1 MEKYEYQFPR
11 ISPCSG
17 FCSIL
22 LYYGKLMRKPMF
34 FPYDEV
40 YHRRGILWGKSTH
53 TMGKYEYQ
61 FPRFTPYNRFCCTFP
76 YYGKF
81 MEKPTHFSYDDVYHR
96 IGSNGKIAPILWE
109 KYEYQFLRLSSYNGF
124 CCILPHSGKLM
135 GKSMHFLYN
144 EIG

>member
-17 FCSIL
+17 FCSIF

-40 YHRRGILWGKSTH
+40 YHRRGILWRKSTH

-61 FPRFTPYNRFCCTFP
+61 FPRFTPWVTW

-81 MEKPTHFSYDDVYHR
+81 MEKPMHFSYDDVYHR
-96 IGSNGKIAPILWE
+96 MGSNGKKAPILWE

-124 CCILPHSGKLM
+124 CCILPYFGKLM